1 MTKFY
6 FPHKK
11 KDGVFHRTLP
21 DMSNVTSIESFGFP
35 NFTNSL
41 ELTEI
46 NFPKLHQLK
55 GGCNLEFRGCTSLET
70 VSFPI
75 LFEMESNSIIFSDCT
90 KLKEIEF
97 PQLYQAV
104 FFPQFQNCSQ
114 LKTASFPNLAIL
126 TGSSSAQYAFKRCS
140 SLTSV
145 DFSMLTQI
153 KGSLA
158 MYFCFQD
165 CSSLTTISF
174 PNLVTI
180 TYKDSFNGCFFGC
193 NKLTEIHFR
202 ADAQSTIEGL
212 TDYSEKFSATN
223 ATIYFDL

>member
-6 FPHKK
+6 FPLKK

-21 DMSNVTSIESFGFP
+21 DVSKIYSIEAYGFP
-35 NFTNSL
+35 NFTNAL
-41 ELTEI
+41 NLTEI
-46 NFPKLHQLK
+46 NFSNLHQLK
-55 GGCNLEFRGCTSLET
+55 GGCNLDFRGCTSLEN
-70 VSFPI
+70 VSFPS
-75 LFEMESNSIIFSDCT
+75 LTTMESNSIIFNNCT

-104 FFPQFQNCSQ
+104 FFPKFQYCSQ
-114 LKTASFPNLAIL
+114 LKTASFPNLTIL
-126 TGSSSAQYAFKRCS
+126 TGSSSAQYAFRRCS
-140 SLTSV
+140 SLISV
-145 DFSMLTQI
+145 DFSALTQI

-174 PNLVTI
+174 PSLTTI
-180 TYKDSFNGCFFGC
+180 TSKDSFNGCFYGC
-193 NKLTEIHFR
+193 SKLTEIHFR
-202 ADAQSTIEGL
+202 ADTQSTIEGL
-212 TDYSEKFSATN
+212 TGYSEKFSATN